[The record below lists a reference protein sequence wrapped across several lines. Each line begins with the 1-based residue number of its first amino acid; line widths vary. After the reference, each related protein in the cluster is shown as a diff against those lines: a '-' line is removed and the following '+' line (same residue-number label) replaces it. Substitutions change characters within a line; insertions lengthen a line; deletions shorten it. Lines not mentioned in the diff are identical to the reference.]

1 MVVHTHNPS
10 TREAEAGGF
19 KDQGHPQLQS
29 EFEASMGCM
38 RPGTCENTES
48 MKLSM
53 ESWILWL
60 QNMLHWLNGFEYT
73 VLVKLFFS
81 KPLLQIYPFL
91 SLLSSLSVE
100 HRRAPDTLKQLKP
113 EQESFEAAEGFSSWD
128 YSYHLTGSRKQS
140 LQLQLTMLVDQSFS
154 RPTGANLPPLNPN
167 HQTKVEAHRKQ
178 HPGCQFYSK
187 MMGNRMKMCFSLS

>member
-1 MVVHTHNPS
+1 MHTHNPS

-29 EFEASMGCM
+29 EFEASMGYM
-38 RPGTCENTES
+38 RPSTCENTES
-48 MKLSM
+48 TKLSM

-60 QNMLHWLNGFEYT
+60 QNRLHWLNGYT

-81 KPLLQIYPFL
+81 KPLLQIDPFL

-100 HRRAPDTLKQLKP
+100 HRRAPDPLKQLKP

-140 LQLQLTMLVDQSFS
+140 LQLQLTMLLSAYRCKSATSQPKPPDQSGS
-154 RPTGANLPPLNPN
+154 AQKTAPRLPVL
-167 HQTKVEAHRKQ
+167 
-178 HPGCQFYSK
+178 
-187 MMGNRMKMCFSLS
+187 